1 MRTIQEFN
9 ALSGS
14 LTVMSKGAFTLNSP
28 SCFLT
33 HSVLNDVLDL
43 NRMDAGKF
51 ESVAKPYSFHK
62 VLDSLMVP
70 LRMAAAAKQLQL
82 IEDLDPVRTSYPE
95 QLSDHL

>member
-1 MRTIQEFN
+1 
-9 ALSGS
+9 
-14 LTVMSKGAFTLNSP
+14 
-28 SCFLT
+28 
-33 HSVLNDVLDL
+33 
-43 NRMDAGKF
+43 MDAGKF

-95 QLSDHL
+95 RLSDHLQGVQEIDKYALAAFKVALKAKHTNSEEIDDSELEPWVVGDEMR